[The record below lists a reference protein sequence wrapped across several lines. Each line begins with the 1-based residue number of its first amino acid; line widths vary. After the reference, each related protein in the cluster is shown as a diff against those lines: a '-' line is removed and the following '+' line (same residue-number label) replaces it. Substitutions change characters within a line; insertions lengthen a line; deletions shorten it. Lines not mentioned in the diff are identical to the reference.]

1 MEDKE
6 QQLRQKRVRRRKNEL
21 IMKCV
26 ICLLVLAIVF
36 LGVILVK
43 DALLPGIKGTNKG
56 TPGKKVRIVQE
67 KMEKEAEAKAAAERG
82 DRKSVV

>member
-26 ICLLVLAIVF
+26 ICLLVLVIVF

-56 TPGKKVRIVQE
+56 TPGKKV
-67 KMEKEAEAKAAAERG
+67 
-82 DRKSVV
+82 